1 MCRVNK
7 QSISV
12 ERILSNFFVFRIE
25 STLVSLGWSRIE
37 DKLDE
42 SFKLKWVECKSQI
55 NYENF
60 RDGQCIICSMIC
72 CCFLCNHVKVRLCNI
87 VVLGKK

>member
-1 MCRVNK
+1 M
-7 QSISV
+7 
-12 ERILSNFFVFRIE
+12 ERILSVIFVFRIE

-60 RDGQCIICSMIC
+60 RDGQCIICSMIF
-72 CCFLCNHVKVRLCNI
+72 CCFLCNHVKVRLCKI